1 MDKKVW
7 IRILTDDEELKLL
20 KKENSKLKL
29 EARLRKSLSVELER
43 QKGIVQAAK
52 EEAEKQQQLLQKA
65 SDRLS
70 KYLSPQICE
79 QIFSDV
85 EFDTGTGRKKLT
97 IFFSD
102 IVNFTSITESMEAE
116 ELSGFLNFYLTN
128 MCEIAL
134 KYGGTIDKFIGDSVM
149 IFFGD
154 PQSKGPEQDA
164 LACCNMGIEMLA
176 FVEKNEELFKE
187 QFNFPEKLEIR
198 IGVHSG
204 VCSVGNFGSD
214 QRLDYTV
221 IGRAVNVAAR
231 LEQAAP
237 NNSMLFSN
245 STKSLLGDTFQV
257 SDSIEV
263 KAKGIDRPIIGYI
276 LTNQVSK
283 RSLVTVKEEGISL
296 KFDPS
301 IVDKKEVDKFLLKI
315 KQ

>member
-1 MDKKVW
+1 M
-7 IRILTDDEELKLL
+7 TDEEELKLL

-164 LACCNMGIEMLA
+164 LACCNMGLEMLA

-237 NNSMLFSN
+237 KNSMLFSN
-245 STKSLLGDTFQV
+245 STNSLLGDTFQV
-257 SDSIEV
+257 SNSIEV
-263 KAKGIDRPIIGYI
+263 KAKGIDRPIIGFI

-283 RSLVTVKEEGISL
+283 RSLVTVKEDGISL
-296 KFDPS
+296 KFDPN
-301 IVDKKEVDKFLLKI
+301 IIDTKEVDKFLLRIRGKL
-315 KQ
+315 

>member
-1 MDKKVW
+1 M
-7 IRILTDDEELKLL
+7 TDEEELKLL

-164 LACCNMGIEMLA
+164 LACCNMGLEMLA

-187 QFNFPEKLEIR
+187 QFNFPENLEIR

>member
-1 MDKKVW
+1 M
-7 IRILTDDEELKLL
+7 TDDEELKLL

-164 LACCNMGIEMLA
+164 LACCNMGLEMLA

-237 NNSMLFSN
+237 KNSMLFSN

-276 LTNQVSK
+276 LTNQISK
-283 RSLVTVKEEGISL
+283 RSLVTVKKEGISV
-296 KFDPS
+296 KFDPN

>member
-1 MDKKVW
+1 M
-7 IRILTDDEELKLL
+7 TDDEELKLL

-164 LACCNMGIEMLA
+164 LACCNMGLEMLA

-237 NNSMLFSN
+237 KNSMLFSN

-276 LTNQVSK
+276 LTNQISK
-283 RSLVTVKEEGISL
+283 RSLVTVHEEGISV

-301 IVDKKEVDKFLLKI
+301 IIDKKEVDKFLLKI

>member
-1 MDKKVW
+1 M
-7 IRILTDDEELKLL
+7 TDEEELKLL

-154 PQSKGPEQDA
+154 PQSKGPERDA
-164 LACCNMGIEMLA
+164 LACCNMGLEMLA

-237 NNSMLFSN
+237 KNSMLFSN

-263 KAKGIDRPIIGYI
+263 KAKGIDRPITGYI
-276 LTNQVSK
+276 LTNQISK
-283 RSLVTVKEEGISL
+283 RSLVTVNEEGISL

>member
-1 MDKKVW
+1 M
-7 IRILTDDEELKLL
+7 TDDEELKLL

-164 LACCNMGIEMLA
+164 LACCNMGLEMLA

-237 NNSMLFSN
+237 KNSMLFSN

-276 LTNQVSK
+276 LTNQISK
-283 RSLVTVKEEGISL
+283 RSLVTVDEEGISV
-296 KFDPS
+296 KFDPN

>member
-1 MDKKVW
+1 M
-7 IRILTDDEELKLL
+7 TDDEELKLL

-164 LACCNMGIEMLA
+164 LACCNMGLEMLA

-237 NNSMLFSN
+237 KNSMLFSN

-257 SDSIEV
+257 SNSIEV

-276 LTNQVSK
+276 LTNQISK
-283 RSLVTVKEEGISL
+283 RSLVTVNEEGISL

>member
-1 MDKKVW
+1 M
-7 IRILTDDEELKLL
+7 TDDEELKLL

-164 LACCNMGIEMLA
+164 LACCNMGLEMLA

-237 NNSMLFSN
+237 KNSMLFSN

-276 LTNQVSK
+276 LTNQISK
-283 RSLVTVKEEGISL
+283 RSLVTVNEEGISV
-296 KFDPS
+296 KFDPN

>member
-65 SDRLS
+65 SDRQS

>member
-1 MDKKVW
+1 M
-7 IRILTDDEELKLL
+7 IDDEELKLL

-85 EFDTGTGRKKLT
+85 EFDTGTSRKKLT

-164 LACCNMGIEMLA
+164 LACCNMGLEMLA

-237 NNSMLFSN
+237 KNSMLFSN

-276 LTNQVSK
+276 LTNQISK
-283 RSLVTVKEEGISL
+283 RSLVTVNEEGISL

>member
-1 MDKKVW
+1 M
-7 IRILTDDEELKLL
+7 TDDEELKLL

-149 IFFGD
+149 VFFGD
-154 PQSKGPEQDA
+154 PQSQGPEQDA
-164 LACCNMGIEMLA
+164 LACCNMGLEMLA

-237 NNSMLFSN
+237 KNSMLFSN

-276 LTNQVSK
+276 LTNQISK
-283 RSLVTVKEEGISL
+283 RSLVTVKEEGISV
-296 KFDPS
+296 KFDPN

>member
-1 MDKKVW
+1 M
-7 IRILTDDEELKLL
+7 TDDEELKLL

-154 PQSKGPEQDA
+154 PQSNGPEQDA
-164 LACCNMGIEMLA
+164 LACCNMGLEMLA

-237 NNSMLFSN
+237 KNSMLFSN

-276 LTNQVSK
+276 LTNQISK
-283 RSLVTVKEEGISL
+283 ISLVTVKEEGISL

>member
-1 MDKKVW
+1 M
-7 IRILTDDEELKLL
+7 TDEEELKLL

-164 LACCNMGIEMLA
+164 LACCNMGLEMLA

-237 NNSMLFSN
+237 KNSMLFSN

-283 RSLVTVKEEGISL
+283 RSLVSVKEEGISL

>member
-1 MDKKVW
+1 M
-7 IRILTDDEELKLL
+7 TDEEELKLL

-154 PQSKGPEQDA
+154 PQSQGLEKDA
-164 LACCNMGIEMLA
+164 LACCNMGLEMLA

-187 QFNFPEKLEIR
+187 KFNFPEKLEIR

-283 RSLVTVKEEGISL
+283 RSLVTVNEEGISL

>member
-1 MDKKVW
+1 
-7 IRILTDDEELKLL
+7 
-20 KKENSKLKL
+20 
-29 EARLRKSLSVELER
+29 
-43 QKGIVQAAK
+43 
-52 EEAEKQQQLLQKA
+52 
-65 SDRLS
+65 
-70 KYLSPQICE
+70 
-79 QIFSDV
+79 
-85 EFDTGTGRKKLT
+85 
-97 IFFSD
+97 
-102 IVNFTSITESMEAE
+102 MEAE

-154 PQSKGPEQDA
+154 PQSQGLEQDA
-164 LACCNMGIEMLA
+164 LACCNMGLEMLA

-187 QFNFPEKLEIR
+187 KFNFPEKLEIR

>member
-1 MDKKVW
+1 M
-7 IRILTDDEELKLL
+7 TDEEELKLL

-154 PQSKGPEQDA
+154 PQSQGLEKDA
-164 LACCNMGIEMLA
+164 LACCNMGLEMLA

-187 QFNFPEKLEIR
+187 KFNFPEKLEIR

-237 NNSMLFSN
+237 KNSMLFSN

-276 LTNQVSK
+276 LTNQISK

>member
-1 MDKKVW
+1 
-7 IRILTDDEELKLL
+7 LTDEEELKLL

-154 PQSKGPEQDA
+154 PHSKGPEQDA
-164 LACCNMGIEMLA
+164 LACCNMGLEMLA

-187 QFNFPEKLEIR
+187 KFKFPEKLEIR

>member
-1 MDKKVW
+1 M
-7 IRILTDDEELKLL
+7 TDDEELKLL

-79 QIFSDV
+79 QIFSDI

-164 LACCNMGIEMLA
+164 LACCNMGLEMLA

-263 KAKGIDRPIIGYI
+263 KAKGVDRPIIGYI

>member
-1 MDKKVW
+1 M
-7 IRILTDDEELKLL
+7 TDDEELKLL

-154 PQSKGPEQDA
+154 PQSQGLEKDA
-164 LACCNMGIEMLA
+164 LACCNMGLEMLA

-187 QFNFPEKLEIR
+187 KFNFPEKLEIR

-257 SDSIEV
+257 SNSIEV

-276 LTNQVSK
+276 LTNQVLK

>member
-1 MDKKVW
+1 M
-7 IRILTDDEELKLL
+7 TAEEELKLL

-149 IFFGD
+149 VFFGD
-154 PQSKGPEQDA
+154 PQSQGPEQDA
-164 LACCNMGIEMLA
+164 LACCNMGLEMLA

-237 NNSMLFSN
+237 KNSMLVSN

-263 KAKGIDRPIIGYI
+263 KAKGIDRPITGYI
-276 LTNQVSK
+276 LTNQISK
-283 RSLVTVKEEGISL
+283 RSLVTVKEAGISL

>member
-1 MDKKVW
+1 
-7 IRILTDDEELKLL
+7 LTDEEELKLL

-154 PQSKGPEQDA
+154 PQSQGLEQDA
-164 LACCNMGIEMLA
+164 LACCNMGLEMLA

-187 QFNFPEKLEIR
+187 KFNFPEKLEIR

>member
-1 MDKKVW
+1 M
-7 IRILTDDEELKLL
+7 TDEEELKLL

-79 QIFSDV
+79 QIFSDI

>member
-1 MDKKVW
+1 M
-7 IRILTDDEELKLL
+7 TDEEELKLL

-128 MCEIAL
+128 MCKIAL

-154 PQSKGPEQDA
+154 PQSQGLEKDA
-164 LACCNMGIEMLA
+164 LACCNMGLEMLA

-187 QFNFPEKLEIR
+187 KFNFPEKLEIR

>member
-1 MDKKVW
+1 M
-7 IRILTDDEELKLL
+7 TDDEELKLL

-164 LACCNMGIEMLA
+164 LACCNMVIEMLA

-237 NNSMLFSN
+237 KNSMLFSN

-283 RSLVTVKEEGISL
+283 RSLVSVKEEGISL
-296 KFDPS
+296 KFDRS

>member
-1 MDKKVW
+1 M
-7 IRILTDDEELKLL
+7 TDDEELKLL

-154 PQSKGPEQDA
+154 PQSNGPEQDA
-164 LACCNMGIEMLA
+164 LACCNMGLEMLA

-237 NNSMLFSN
+237 KNSMLFSN

-283 RSLVTVKEEGISL
+283 RSLVTVKEAGISL

>member
-1 MDKKVW
+1 M
-7 IRILTDDEELKLL
+7 TDDEELKLL

-154 PQSKGPEQDA
+154 PQSQGLEKDA
-164 LACCNMGIEMLA
+164 LACCNMGLEMLA

-187 QFNFPEKLEIR
+187 KFNFPEKLEIR

-276 LTNQVSK
+276 LTNKVSK

>member
-1 MDKKVW
+1 M
-7 IRILTDDEELKLL
+7 TDDEELKLL

-154 PQSKGPEQDA
+154 PQSQGLEKDA
-164 LACCNMGIEMLA
+164 LACCNMGLEMLA

-187 QFNFPEKLEIR
+187 KFNFPEKLEIR

>member
-1 MDKKVW
+1 M
-7 IRILTDDEELKLL
+7 TDDEELKLL

-79 QIFSDV
+79 QIFSDI

-134 KYGGTIDKFIGDSVM
+134 KFGGTIDKFIGDSVM

-164 LACCNMGIEMLA
+164 LACCNMGLEMLA

-198 IGVHSG
+198 IGVHTG

-237 NNSMLFSN
+237 KNSMLFSN

-276 LTNQVSK
+276 LTNKVSK

-315 KQ
+315 KQGL

>member
-1 MDKKVW
+1 M
-7 IRILTDDEELKLL
+7 TEDEELKLL

-43 QKGIVQAAK
+43 QKGIVQTAK

-164 LACCNMGIEMLA
+164 LACCNMGLEMLA

-237 NNSMLFSN
+237 KNSMLFSN

-276 LTNQVSK
+276 LTNQISK
-283 RSLVTVKEEGISL
+283 RSLVTVKEEGISV
-296 KFDPS
+296 KFDPN

>member
-1 MDKKVW
+1 M
-7 IRILTDDEELKLL
+7 TDEEELKLL

-164 LACCNMGIEMLA
+164 LACCNMGLEMLA

-237 NNSMLFSN
+237 KNSMLFSN

-276 LTNQVSK
+276 LTNQISK

>member
-1 MDKKVW
+1 M
-7 IRILTDDEELKLL
+7 TDDEELKLL

-164 LACCNMGIEMLA
+164 LACCNMGLEMLA

-237 NNSMLFSN
+237 KNSMLFSN

-283 RSLVTVKEEGISL
+283 RSLVTVNEEGISL

>member
-1 MDKKVW
+1 M
-7 IRILTDDEELKLL
+7 IDDEELKLL

-154 PQSKGPEQDA
+154 PISEGAHKDANNCFNMA
-164 LACCNMGIEMLA
+164 LAMQEFLASNRIDIQQKYNLPEPLHIRVGI
-176 FVEKNEELFKE
+176 
-187 QFNFPEKLEIR
+187 
-198 IGVHSG
+198 HSG
-204 VCSVGNFGSD
+204 NCNVGNFGSE
-214 QRLDYTV
+214 QRLEYTA
-221 IGRAVNVAAR
+221 IGRVVNIAAR
-231 LEQAAP
+231 LEQAC
-237 NNSMLFSN
+237 
-245 STKSLLGDTFQV
+245 GV
-257 SDSIEV
+257 DSILCSQDTHELIDNKEV
-263 KAKGIDRPIIGYI
+263 FSEETKIFAKG
-276 LTNQVSK
+276 
-283 RSLVTVKEEGISL
+283 VTEEISTY
-296 KFDPS
+296 S
-301 IVDKKEVDKFLLKI
+301 WNAVR
-315 KQ
+315 

>member
-1 MDKKVW
+1 M
-7 IRILTDDEELKLL
+7 IDDEELKLL

-164 LACCNMGIEMLA
+164 LACCNMGLEMLA

-237 NNSMLFSN
+237 KNSMLFSN

-263 KAKGIDRPIIGYI
+263 KAKGIDRPVIGYI
-276 LTNQVSK
+276 LTNQISK
-283 RSLVTVKEEGISL
+283 RSLVTVNEEGISL

>member
-1 MDKKVW
+1 M
-7 IRILTDDEELKLL
+7 TDDEELKLL

-52 EEAEKQQQLLQKA
+52 EEAEKQQKLLQKA

-79 QIFSDV
+79 QIFSDI

-164 LACCNMGIEMLA
+164 LACCNMGLEMLA

-237 NNSMLFSN
+237 KNSMLFSN

-276 LTNQVSK
+276 LTNKVSK

>member
-1 MDKKVW
+1 M
-7 IRILTDDEELKLL
+7 TDDEELKLL

-164 LACCNMGIEMLA
+164 LACCNMGLEMLA

-237 NNSMLFSN
+237 KNSMLFSN

-283 RSLVTVKEEGISL
+283 RSLVTVKEVGISL

>member
-1 MDKKVW
+1 M
-7 IRILTDDEELKLL
+7 TDDEELKLL
-20 KKENSKLKL
+20 KKENSKIKL

-164 LACCNMGIEMLA
+164 LACCNMGLEMLA

>member
-1 MDKKVW
+1 M
-7 IRILTDDEELKLL
+7 TDEEELKLL

-164 LACCNMGIEMLA
+164 LACCNMGLEMLA

-237 NNSMLFSN
+237 KNSMLFSN

-276 LTNQVSK
+276 LTNQISK
-283 RSLVTVKEEGISL
+283 RSLVTVTEEGISL
-296 KFDPS
+296 KFDPN

>member
-1 MDKKVW
+1 M
-7 IRILTDDEELKLL
+7 TDEEELKLL

-43 QKGIVQAAK
+43 QKGSVQAPK
-52 EEAEKQQQLLQKA
+52 EEAEKQQHLLQKA

-154 PQSKGPEQDA
+154 PQSQGLEKDA
-164 LACCNMGIEMLA
+164 LACCNMGLEMLA

-187 QFNFPEKLEIR
+187 KFNFPEKLEIR

>member
-1 MDKKVW
+1 M
-7 IRILTDDEELKLL
+7 IDDEELKLL

-79 QIFSDV
+79 QIFSDI

-164 LACCNMGIEMLA
+164 LACCNMGLEMLA

-237 NNSMLFSN
+237 MNSMLFSN

-276 LTNQVSK
+276 LTNKVSK